1 MKTGLLIVLGVAA
14 LAWLALF
21 YHLHR
26 RRAAARRAVVHV
38 RNEFEFTA
46 HAPYRVVA
54 PLFGAEGERAWSGGN
69 WDPHFLYPQPAEDIQ
84 GAVFT
89 IRHGHRHSY
98 WINTCF
104 DQSARHFQYVYVIP
118 EAMVVLIDVRFSEV
132 DAANTKVNV
141 AYERTALDP
150 GANAHVQE
158 LGNADR
164 QGGKEWGTA
173 VNDYLAKQK
182 DVSRR

>member
-1 MKTGLLIVLGVAA
+1 MKTALVIILAVAA
-14 LAWLALF
+14 LALLAFL
-21 YHLHR
+21 YHHHR
-26 RRAAARRAVVHV
+26 RSGANGAVVHV

-46 HAPYRVVA
+46 HAPYQIVA

-84 GAVFT
+84 GVVFT
-89 IRHGHRHSY
+89 IRHGHHQAY
-98 WINTCF
+98 WINTSF
-104 DQSARHFQYVYVIP
+104 DKSARHFQYVYVIP
-118 EAMVVLIDVRFSEV
+118 EAMIVLIDVRCSEV

-150 GANAHVQE
+150 GANEHVKE

-164 QGGKEWGTA
+164 EGGKQWGTA
-173 VNDYLAKQK
+173 INDYLATGKRGNQ
-182 DVSRR
+182 